1 MTLIRPPT
9 ARFVSPWL
17 RDPSI
22 SPPLP
27 HGDTG
32 QRCVSFYAIC
42 SKVSDHGRSCPRE
55 SAPRRCVRR
64 GDREASWR
72 HVFQLRPIT
81 HSRRQIRIPACTRYC
96 DQRNAV
102 RVPPGPI
109 SPTLRRPLALASTST
124 ALNRNPS
131 DAVNDTRARSRSA
144 FERGL
149 PSRSRSRVCI
159 LSTKMLVELPE
170 GKSESELAWR
180 GPLRRVEANRP
191 AAPTAPDAAML
202 FLCGC
207 PISHLDRL
215 AGSPY
220 LCPKAR
226 PATTRNDSHVPRT
239 EHLYPSAFH

>member
-9 ARFVSPWL
+9 ARFVQPL
-17 RDPSI
+17 AARPEYIPSAASWGYWPALCLI
-22 SPPLP
+22 LCDLQQGFRPRTLMSA
-27 HGDTG
+27 
-32 QRCVSFYAIC
+32 RIC
-42 SKVSDHGRSCPRE
+42 SAPLRTPRQ
-55 SAPRRCVRR
+55 S
-64 GDREASWR
+64 REASWR

-81 HSRRQIRIPACTRYC
+81 HSRRQSIPACTRYC

>member
-9 ARFVSPWL
+9 AGFVSPWL

-32 QRCVSFYAIC
+32 QRCVSFYVIC

-72 HVFQLRPIT
+72 HVFQLRL
-81 HSRRQIRIPACTRYC
+81 
-96 DQRNAV
+96 
-102 RVPPGPI
+102 
-109 SPTLRRPLALASTST
+109 SPTRDARSHSCLHEVLRPTERCQGSAGTDNPTLQRPLALASTST

-149 PSRSRSRVCI
+149 PARSRSRVCI

-226 PATTRNDSHVPRT
+226 PATMRNDSHVPRT